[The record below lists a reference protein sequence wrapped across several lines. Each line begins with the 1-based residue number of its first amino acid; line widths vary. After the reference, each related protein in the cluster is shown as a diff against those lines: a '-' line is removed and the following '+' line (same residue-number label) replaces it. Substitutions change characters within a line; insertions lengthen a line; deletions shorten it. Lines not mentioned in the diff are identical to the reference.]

1 MFQFLPTH
9 ANLNYV
15 ILFHQRSLSRES
27 TLVKLFAIR
36 QASRR
41 IEWGIKHKNVTP
53 LQFYTCVF
61 LFDPPPPATDILAI
75 NMGRLQGDGR
85 MRILAVN
92 SRFGPHLCDD
102 ICDQNNFKNGP
113 GISDP
118 LLGFYHK
125 YV

>member
-15 ILFHQRSLSRES
+15 IFFHQRSLSRES
-27 TLVKLFAIR
+27 TLVKLFAIL

-61 LFDPPPPATDILAI
+61 LFDPPPPATDMLSI
-75 NMGRLQGDGR
+75 NMGKIQGDGR
-85 MRILAVN
+85 
-92 SRFGPHLCDD
+92 
-102 ICDQNNFKNGP
+102 K
-113 GISDP
+113 
-118 LLGFYHK
+118 FYI
-125 YV
+125 